1 MALKCMDLNKKK
13 KLFCVKLAK
22 HITFLCWGGEGGGSV
37 GGGWNKNVLVEK
49 KKLISQEKRGR
60 LLGTKE

>member
-1 MALKCMDLNKKK
+1 MIKCMALKCMDLNKKK

-22 HITFLCWGGEGGGSV
+22 HNFFVLGGEGGGSG

-49 KKLISQEKRGR
+49 KN
-60 LLGTKE
+60 